1 MRLVVCVDRDD
12 DLGRKAGVVGPVVGR
27 DNVLAAAL
35 KLGTADPEDADTNA
49 MFASIHLLDQIR
61 ETGEDAEVV
70 VLTGS
75 PKVGVFSDRRVAEQ
89 FDQVLRERPATSAHL
104 VSDGAE
110 DEYLFPILA
119 SRVRIDGVR
128 RVYIRQSAS
137 LESTYYTLVRALK
150 DPKLRAKTVLP
161 FALVMLTLG
170 VAAASG
176 VIWWGIIGLSILL
189 GIYLIFWT
197 FDIDEAVIESVRSAS
212 TDIRQGSVAFGFGLF
227 SIALVG
233 VGFLTGYNVYVGHP
247 AETPIDRLLRF
258 ADTGLLWWLFGAMI
272 WESGRAIR
280 RYFVHG
286 KLPRSFPVATIS
298 IVGIGFVCYGIVYTL
313 SYLEA
318 LPLSG
323 LLGPAQ
329 LPLIVTIIILGLA
342 LVIGAGAFYQYRK
355 ARVIPPAPGEAADA
369 ADDLA
374 NPGDGA

>member
-27 DNVLAAAL
+27 QQVIDAAL
-35 KLGTADPEDADTNA
+35 KLGTSDPEDADTNA
-49 MFASIHLLDQIR
+49 MFAAVHLLDQIR

-75 PKVGVFSDRRVAEQ
+75 PKVGVLSDRKVAEQ
-89 FDQVLRERPATSAHL
+89 FDRVLRERPATSAHL

-119 SRVRIDGVR
+119 SRVRIDSVR

-161 FALVMLTLG
+161 FAIVLLILG
-170 VAAASG
+170 VAAAEG
-176 VIWWGIIGLSILL
+176 VIWWGVIGLSILL
-189 GIYLIFWT
+189 GVYLIFWT
-197 FDIDEAVIESVRSAS
+197 FDIDEAMIDSIRSAS

-247 AETPIDRLLRF
+247 SDTPIDRVLEF
-258 ADTGLLWWLFGAMI
+258 TATGLTWWLIASGV
-272 WESGRAIR
+272 WEVGRAIR
-280 RYFVHG
+280 QYFVRG
-286 KLPRSFPVATIS
+286 TFPRSFPVAMTS
-298 IVGIGFVCYGIVYTL
+298 IVGIGFVSFGIVNAGAYIENL
-313 SYLEA
+313 VLH
-318 LPLSG
+318 G
-323 LLGPAQ
+323 LLGPTSLA
-329 LPLIVTIIILGLA
+329 LIVTLFVSGLA
-342 LVIGAGAFYQYRK
+342 LVIGAGAYYQYRK
-355 ARVIPPAPGEAADA
+355 VRGPAMESGERSDSEALAAS
-369 ADDLA
+369 DDTA
-374 NPGDGA
+374 